1 MLWASMAS
9 MVNIVS
15 ATITTIMPGVRR
27 TPPSPRSNAT
37 RAEQARGA
45 A

>member
-9 MVNIVS
+9 MVNVVS

-27 TPPSPRSNAT
+27 TPPSPRNDAT
-37 RAEQARGA
+37 WAEQTRGA